1 MILTIDAG
9 NSRTK
14 WGVFDAGDKLITNGA
29 LDNSE
34 LQSLAQ
40 PLPAWL
46 DCERIVI
53 SNVAGPALS
62 EKISALLN
70 PLGIPTRTITT
81 RPAACGVRNAYTNP
95 EQLGSDRW
103 SALIAAWNQYR
114 QPCIVA
120 TAGTALTVDALSG
133 SGGFLGGLIVPGY
146 RLMRQ
151 SLALTSTT
159 LDQQQGTLQDF
170 PTSTADALHSG
181 ALRALAGSV
190 HSMCTLLRQHEGGE
204 PLCILSGGDAAM
216 LAGELHRPFA
226 IVDNLVLQGLLL
238 IERELEAP

>member
-1 MILTIDAG
+1 MILAIDAG

-14 WGVFDAGDKLITNGA
+14 WGVFDTDDKLIANGA

-34 LQSLAQ
+34 LQSLTQ

-46 DCERIVI
+46 DCERIAI

-62 EKISALLN
+62 ENISALLK
-70 PLGIPTRTITT
+70 PLAIPMRTITAQA
-81 RPAACGVRNAYTNP
+81 AACGVKNAYINP
-95 EQLGSDRW
+95 ELLGSDRW
-103 SALIAAWNQYR
+103 AALIAAWNHYR

-133 SGGFLGGLIVPGY
+133 SGDFLGGLIVPGY

-151 SLALTSTT
+151 SLALTSTA
-159 LDQQQGTLQDF
+159 LDQQRGALQDF
-170 PTSTADALHSG
+170 PKSTADALHSG
-181 ALRALAGSV
+181 ALRALAGAV
-190 HSMCTLLRQHEGGE
+190 HGMCTLLRQHEGGE

-216 LAGELHRPFA
+216 LSGELHRPCE

-238 IERELEAP
+238 IERELGVP